1 MWHSQNGSAGVGD
14 VVSDHFDGFG
24 RCRTVDAEPTA
35 IDSVS
40 MALVNSVD
48 RNLLGYSRFLL
59 LLCIELSGSIDSR
72 NFFNTK
78 K

>member
-1 MWHSQNGSAGVGD
+1 MWHSQNGGAGVGD

-35 IDSVS
+35 IDGVS

>member
-1 MWHSQNGSAGVGD
+1 MRNTQNGGSGVDD

-24 RCRTVDAEPTA
+24 RCRAVDAEPTA
-35 IDSVS
+35 IDGVS

-72 NFFNTK
+72 NFLYTK